1 MGWWDSSRCEESP
14 SPTGWVVMSIIQGLA
29 ASTAAI
35 IVVPRKVAGPTGAES
50 SEHWRISPTHGFHR
64 IRRDTVGGFWC
75 AMHNGPEYGTMIGA
89 YGGSL
94 PVNPEPSGR
103 MVCPYEYQPNGLG

>member
-1 MGWWDSSRCEESP
+1 MGWWDSSRCEQSP
-14 SPTGWVVMSIIQGLA
+14 SPTGWVVMSIVQGVA
-29 ASTAAI
+29 ASRAAI
-35 IVVPRKVAGPTGAES
+35 IVVQRKVAG
-50 SEHWRISPTHGFHR
+50 PTHGFHR